1 MEQLSFFGDTGQRFK
16 LPAELLQYIPCIFN
30 DNESKFFM
38 KAFIEHI
45 PWEQKLITMY
55 GKQLLT
61 PRLTSWHGDAHKA
74 YAYSGNKFNPLP
86 WTPELLTIKQKIEP
100 LAGIVFNSVLLNYYR
115 DGNDSVAWH
124 SDDETELGAQPVIAS
139 VSFGQPRRF
148 DVRNKI
154 DKNIKHAVLLEE
166 GSMLLMK
173 GDLQHNWEHR
183 IAKSTVPMK
192 PRINLTFRVII

>member
-1 MEQLSFFGDTGQRFK
+1 MEQLSVFGDEGQHLN
-16 LPAELLQYIPCIFN
+16 LPANLLQYIPCIFN
-30 DNESKFFM
+30 SNESKHFM
-38 KAFIEHI
+38 KAFIEQI
-45 PWEQKLITMY
+45 PWEQKQITMY

-86 WTPELLTIKQKIEP
+86 WTPELLKIKHKIEP
-100 LAGIVFNSVLLNYYR
+100 LAGVLFNSVLLNYYR

-124 SDDETELGAQPVIAS
+124 SDDETELGGQPVIAS

-148 DVRNKI
+148 DVRNKT
-154 DKNIKHAVLLEE
+154 DKNIKYAIMLEE

-173 GDLQHNWEHR
+173 GDLQQKWEHR
-183 IAKSTVPMK
+183 IAKSTLPMNS
-192 PRINLTFRVII
+192 RVNLTFRVIV